1 MASTPFSLTPT
12 GAVASLSTVIG
23 LFTSTKQV
31 DVVRILNQQTMQ
43 QVFNAARPMGAEVKE
58 SAKVSKYPLES
69 GYISYD
75 NRVSN
80 PTEIN
85 MAFFIPSTA
94 YATVYP
100 QIRTAWLSATLLS
113 VQTRTGTYKNMIIE
127 SMPHEE
133 NVEMF
138 SGITMLVKFSE
149 FIIVSA
155 SASTSQV
162 LANYSPAQPQAQ
174 NTLNTGLIQGLAA
187 ASSVLSY
194 FHAATVVGL

>member
-1 MASTPFSLTPT
+1 MVTTPFSLTPA
-12 GAVASLSTVIG
+12 GAISTLSTAVG
-23 LFTSTKQV
+23 LFTATKQT
-31 DVVRILNQQTMQ
+31 DVVKILNQQTMQ
-43 QVFNAARPMGAEVKE
+43 QVFTAARPMSAEVKE
-58 SAKVSKYPLES
+58 TAKVSKYPLES
-69 GYISYD
+69 GYVSFD

-85 MAFFIPSTA
+85 MMFFIPSLAYTTA
-94 YATVYP
+94 YV
-100 QIRTAWLSATLLS
+100 QIRNAWLNATLLS

-133 NVEMF
+133 SPDMF
-138 SGITMLVKFSE
+138 SGITMLIKFSE
-149 FIIVSA
+149 FIIVAA
-155 SASTSQV
+155 SASSAQV

-187 ASSVLSY
+187 ASSALSY